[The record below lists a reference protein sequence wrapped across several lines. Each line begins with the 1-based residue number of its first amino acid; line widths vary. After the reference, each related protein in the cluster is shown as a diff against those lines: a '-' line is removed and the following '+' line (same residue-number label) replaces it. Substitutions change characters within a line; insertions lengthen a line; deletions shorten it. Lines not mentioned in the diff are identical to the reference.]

1 MIRFILVAI
10 LFFLIGLGAG
20 AYLFSDTQP
29 RAFLQA
35 PDCAE
40 NCFSQEQLLGLLGSV
55 GVQKFPGL
63 IPQVIKET
71 DKTVAMKHPVPQ
83 ADIHYVIV
91 PKKDIKT
98 VGDISPEDSEYVV
111 DAYAVMENIIAEQNL
126 TAYKI
131 IVNGPKFQTVQYLHF
146 HLVSDLPK

>member
-1 MIRFILVAI
+1 MKRVFIGAVAGI
-10 LFFLIGLGAG
+10 LGGIALG
-20 AYLFSDTQP
+20 AYLFADTQP

-40 NCFSQEQLLGLLGSV
+40 NCFSAEQLLGLLGSV

-98 VGDISPEDSEYVV
+98 VGDISPEDADSLV
-111 DAYAVMENIIAEQNL
+111 DAYAVLNQIITEQNL
-126 TAYKI
+126 TAYKVI
-131 IVNGPKFQTVQYLHF
+131 INGPKFQTVQYLHF
-146 HLVSDLPK
+146 HLVSDLPE